1 MLIQTQPNQT
11 NAIFRAMRQVAT
23 AKGSVA
29 LTDVD
34 RTTMQAAYKYVFRRN
49 EALDLDKLEDITPDE
64 FANTITPKDVADS
77 ALRFLAVVA
86 LVDGTADEGKIAA
99 VLEFAAALDIHE
111 DYLKELSEAA
121 QHHIQWVIADMN
133 RQNIQSVF
141 GMNWT
146 HDVTS
151 LLLPYQ
157 GSQTNPALATRY
169 EALGQLPDETFGK
182 TFWNLYKKNEYA
194 FPGDDH
200 ALNEAFSTPHDAA
213 HILSGYDTTP
223 HGEILVSTFTAGM
236 HPNRP
241 MAGHILPAIF
251 SWHLGVEFNPV
262 AKSMTGQLDPE
273 RFWEA
278 WVRGSEL
285 TVDTFA
291 PDWQIWDIA
300 EESVD
305 TVRRRYHVP
314 PPATDVNQPFGVA
327 DQG

>member
-1 MLIQTQPNQT
+1 MLIQAQPHHT
-11 NAIFRAMRQVAT
+11 NAIFRAMRRVAT

-34 RTTMQAAYKYVFRRN
+34 RTTMQAAYKYVFRSTER
-49 EALDLDKLEDITPDE
+49 LDLDDLEDITPDE
-64 FANTITPKDVADS
+64 LANILTQKAVADS
-77 ALRFLAVVA
+77 ALRFLAVIA
-86 LVDGTADEGKIAA
+86 LVDGAADEQKIAA

-121 QHHIQWVIADMN
+121 QNHIQWVIADMN
-133 RQNIQSVF
+133 RLNIQSVF
-141 GMNWT
+141 GMNWS

-151 LLLPYQ
+151 LFLPYQ
-157 GSQTNPALATRY
+157 GPQADPALAARY
-169 EALGQLPDETFGK
+169 EALGRLPEETFGK
-182 TFWNLYKKNEYA
+182 TFWNLYKKNRYT
-194 FPGDDH
+194 FPGDEH

-213 HILSGYDTTP
+213 HILSGYDTTQQ
-223 HGEILVSTFTAGM
+223 GEILVSTFTAGM
-236 HPNRP
+236 HPNKP

-278 WVRGSEL
+278 WERGSEV

-291 PDWQIWDIA
+291 PGWNIWDIA
-300 EESVD
+300 EEPLE
-305 TVRRRYHVP
+305 TVRQHYHVP
-314 PPATDVNQPFGVA
+314 PPASTFK
-327 DQG
+327 

>member
-1 MLIQTQPNQT
+1 M
-11 NAIFRAMRQVAT
+11 AITELTKLAH
-23 AKGSVA
+23 A
-29 LTDVD
+29 LP
-34 RTTMQAAYKYVFRRN
+34 QK
-49 EALDLDKLEDITPDE
+49 E
-64 FANTITPKDVADS
+64 VADS
-77 ALRFLAVVA
+77 ALRFLAVIA
-86 LVDGTADEGKIAA
+86 LVDGVADEKKIAA
-99 VLEFAAALDIHE
+99 VLEFATALDIHE

-121 QHHIQWVIADMN
+121 LNHIQWVIADMN

-157 GSQTNPALATRY
+157 GSHADPALAARY
-169 EALGQLPDETFGK
+169 EDLGQLPDETFGK
-182 TFWNLYKKNEYA
+182 TFWNLYKKNGYT
-194 FPGDDH
+194 FPGDEQ

-213 HILSGYDTTP
+213 HVLSGYDTTP

-236 HPNRP
+236 HPNKP

-291 PDWQIWDIA
+291 PGWNIWGIA

-305 TVRRRYHVP
+305 HVRRHYHVP
-314 PPATDVNQPFGVA
+314 PPTSYT
-327 DQG
+327 

>member
-1 MLIQTQPNQT
+1 MLIHTQPNQT
-11 NAIFRAMRQVAT
+11 NAIFRAMRRVAT
-23 AKGSVA
+23 ANGSVA

-34 RTTMQAAYKYVFRRN
+34 RLTMQAAYKYVWRSK
-49 EALDLDKLEDITPDE
+49 EKLDLEHLEAITPDE
-64 FANTITPKDVADS
+64 LAHALPQKEVADS
-77 ALRFLAVVA
+77 ALRFLAVIA
-86 LVDGTADEGKIAA
+86 LVDGVADEKKIAA
-99 VLEFAAALDIHE
+99 VLEFATALDIHE

-121 QHHIQWVIADMN
+121 LNHIQWVIADMN

-157 GSQTNPALATRY
+157 GSHADPALAARY
-169 EALGQLPDETFGK
+169 EDLGQLPDETFGK
-182 TFWNLYKKNEYA
+182 TFWNLYKKNGYT
-194 FPGDDH
+194 FPGDEQ

-213 HILSGYDTTP
+213 HVLSGYDTTP

-236 HPNRP
+236 HPNKP

-291 PDWQIWDIA
+291 PGWNIWGIA

-305 TVRRRYHVP
+305 HVRRHYHVP
-314 PPATDVNQPFGVA
+314 PPTSYT
-327 DQG
+327 

>member
-1 MLIQTQPNQT
+1 MLIQTQPDQT
-11 NAIFRAMRQVAT
+11 NAIFRAMRRIAT
-23 AKGSVA
+23 AKGTVP
-29 LTDVD
+29 LTDTD
-34 RTTMQAAYKYVFRRN
+34 RATMQAAYKYVFRSVER
-49 EALDLDKLEDITPDE
+49 LDLEHLGEITPDE
-64 FANTITPKDVADS
+64 LADALPQKEVADS
-77 ALRFLAVVA
+77 ALRFLAVIA
-86 LVDGTADEGKIAA
+86 LVDGAADEKKIAA
-99 VLEFAAALDIHE
+99 VMEFATALNIHE

-133 RQNIQSVF
+133 RHNIQSVF

-157 GSQTNPALATRY
+157 GTHTDPELVARY
-169 EALGQLPDETFGK
+169 EALGHLPDEIISAELFGISTK
-182 TFWNLYKKNEYA
+182 GTITR
-194 FPGDDH
+194 FPAMTH

-213 HILSGYDTTP
+213 HVLSGYDTTP

-236 HPNRP
+236 HPNKP

-251 SWHLGVEFNPV
+251 SWHLGIEFNPV

-273 RFWEA
+273 QFWEA

-291 PDWQIWDIA
+291 PGWKIWSIA
-300 EESVD
+300 EESVEK
-305 TVRRRYHVP
+305 VRRQYNVP
-314 PPATDVNQPFGVA
+314 PPTSHT
-327 DQG
+327 

>member
-23 AKGSVA
+23 AKGRVA

-34 RTTMQAAYKYVFRRN
+34 RTTMQAAYKYVFRSQDR
-49 EALDLDKLEDITPDE
+49 LDLDDLEDIHPDE
-64 FANTITPKDVADS
+64 FANTLTQKTVADS
-77 ALRFLAVVA
+77 ALRFLAVIA
-86 LVDGTADEGKIAA
+86 LVDGAADEEKIAA

-133 RQNIQSVF
+133 RHNIQSVF

-157 GSQTNPALATRY
+157 GTHTDPALAARY

-182 TFWNLYKKNEYA
+182 TFWNLYKQNRYT
-194 FPGDDH
+194 FPGDEH

-213 HILSGYDTTP
+213 HVLSGYDTTP

-236 HPNRP
+236 HPNKP

-262 AKSMTGQLDPE
+262 AKSMTGQLDAE

-278 WVRGSEL
+278 WVRGSEV

-291 PDWQIWDIA
+291 PGWTIWSIA

-305 TVRRRYHVP
+305 NVRRHYHVP
-314 PPATDVNQPFGVA
+314 PPTSHT
-327 DQG
+327 